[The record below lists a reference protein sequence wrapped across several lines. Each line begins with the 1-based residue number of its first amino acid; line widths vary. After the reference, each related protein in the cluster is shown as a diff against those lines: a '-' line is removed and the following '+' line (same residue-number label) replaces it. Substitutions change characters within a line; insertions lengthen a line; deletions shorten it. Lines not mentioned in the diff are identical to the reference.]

1 LCSLPMSINGKKRV
15 IGVIALA
22 LVTACNKPHPSAPAQ
37 NEAPPPFAGQ
47 APAPTGTVDL
57 TAAVVR
63 ILETAHRSGSLIYR
77 GDCGPER
84 TIQERYSLRAPV
96 KLEPMTDAFQ
106 EIAQRY
112 PEFRVSDSRDSGVRL
127 LDSSTGAG
135 LLRVRIGEF
144 TVVEDRGPEAA
155 LAVLW
160 RMPEVIRYMANH
172 GVRFARQRQVISPR
186 RRRAVVVIHMKN
198 ATVEQVVERIV
209 ASYPAAQGVG
219 GPHRVWEY
227 RECHSGA
234 EMLMEVK
241 IL

>member
-1 LCSLPMSINGKKRV
+1 MSINGKRRV

-22 LVTACNKPHPSAPAQ
+22 LVTACNKPRASAPAQ
-37 NEAPPPFAGQ
+37 NEVPPPFAGQ
-47 APAPTGTVDL
+47 KSETTTGTTDL
-57 TAAVVR
+57 STAVVR

-84 TIQERYSLRAPV
+84 TIQERYSLREPV
-96 KLEPMTDAFQ
+96 KLEPMTEAFQ
-106 EIAQRY
+106 EIARRY
-112 PEFRVSDSRDSGVRL
+112 PELRVRDSRDSGIRL
-127 LDSSTGAG
+127 LDNSTSAG
-135 LLRVRIGEF
+135 LLKVRISEF
-144 TVVEDRGPEAA
+144 TVIEDRGPEAA

-172 GVRFARQRQVISPR
+172 GVRFARQPQVISPR
-186 RRRAVVVIHMKN
+186 HRRAVVVIHMKN
-198 ATVEQVVERIV
+198 ATVEQVVERIMT
-209 ASYPAAQGVG
+209 SYPAAQDAG